1 MTPSWLQWGDRV
13 EQAELQQTARLVEMN
28 RERYHEVQ
36 ERVEQVLNVLG
47 EHDVTATI
55 LETLSNKNHDSK
67 MNMHV
72 SIGAGVTLSCQHPGG
87 GEGTAIIDLGSG
99 IFGERTWGDAAFL
112 TRVRMEELGVLLENL
127 QSQSKQLEATI
138 SSLAKTFTQAAAA
151 QEQQTPPQGEQLVD
165 QTAEQPEPE
174 PEEESST
181 TKPNRRRS
189 GMFGNQL
196 TLDD

>member
-1 MTPSWLQWGDRV
+1 
-13 EQAELQQTARLVEMN
+13 MN

-55 LETLSNKNHDSK
+55 LETLSSKNHDSK
-67 MNMHV
+67 MKMHV

-99 IFGERTWGDAAFL
+99 IFGERTWSDAASM
-112 TRVRMEELGVLLENL
+112 TRERMEELGSLLENL

-151 QEQQTPPQGEQLVD
+151 QEQQQIPIV
-165 QTAEQPEPE
+165 EQPVEQPVEQEVEQTQAE
-174 PEEESST
+174 PEETPSS
-181 TKPNRRRS
+181 KPNRRRG
-189 GMFGNQL
+189 GMFGNEL

>member
-1 MTPSWLQWGDRV
+1 
-13 EQAELQQTARLVEMN
+13 MN
-28 RERYHEVQ
+28 RERYHEIQ

-55 LETLSNKNHDSK
+55 LETLSKKNHDAG

-72 SIGAGVTLSCQHPGG
+72 SIGAGVTLSCRHPGG

-99 IFGERTWGDAAFL
+99 IFGERSWSDAASM
-112 TRVRMEELGVLLENL
+112 TRERMEELGSLLENL
-127 QSQSKQLEATI
+127 QSQSQQLEATI
-138 SSLAKTFTQAAAA
+138 SSLAKTFTEAAVA
-151 QEQQTPPQGEQLVD
+151 QEQQSTPTVEQPAEEE
-165 QTAEQPEPE
+165 AEQAEQAEPE
-174 PEEESST
+174 QEESPT
-181 TKPNRRRS
+181 PKPNRRRG